1 MIKREFL
8 AGENGLIAPGLT
20 CQKGALVTKDCLHTC
35 RHLERFKYIK
45 DVIKLKIKACQ
56 ESFAQGVIHPLES
69 STPSATRHVLSPAKQ
84 PTVGGTVQLTSP
96 SQSQTTIKGGSNT
109 ASVPRVS
116 ATTSSP
122 ETRWT
127 LSPRV
132 SSLLKLPGS
141 SNKLHVVDSI
151 ESRPRSNTSEGGHVL
166 STPDL
171 GIVLSV

>member
-1 MIKREFL
+1 MGWVGSPAKFVGRTHVMIR
-8 AGENGLIAPGLT
+8 G
-20 CQKGALVTKDCLHTC
+20 CLHMC

-45 DVIKLKIKACQ
+45 DVIKLKNKACQ

-69 STPSATRHVLSPAKQ
+69 STPSATRHVLSPARV
-84 PTVGGTVQLTSP
+84 PAAGGTGQLTSP
-96 SQSQTTIKGGSNT
+96 SQSQITIKGGQNT
-109 ASVPRVS
+109 ASLPRIS

-122 ETRWT
+122 ETRWA

-141 SNKLHVVDSI
+141 SSRLHVVDTI
-151 ESRPRSNTSEGGHVL
+151 ESRPRSNTNEEHVL

-171 GIVLSV
+171 SKSSMYICL